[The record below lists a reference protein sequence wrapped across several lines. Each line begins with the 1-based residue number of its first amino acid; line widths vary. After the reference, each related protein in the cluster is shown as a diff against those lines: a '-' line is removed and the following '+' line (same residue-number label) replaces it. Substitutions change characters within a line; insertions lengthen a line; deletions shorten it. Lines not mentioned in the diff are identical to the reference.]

1 MATAA
6 QSLSKAPSPLEWFWQ
21 FLKEELAPY
30 PGRARLVARIV
41 IAATIVMILTMT
53 FRIPFGAYAAI
64 YTFLISRESPRQT
77 VRSAMTEVL
86 VFVCAA
92 LYILVG
98 AIVFVN
104 HPMLRLLWI
113 IATLFIMFYALNTI
127 TNYIAAVRFG
137 WLIVITI
144 PLWDMRIRAE
154 AKLEGMLWAVGA
166 ITLASLVA
174 VGVELVFAGVSRGD
188 ELVSPLAGRLAA
200 IEDLLDCYARGESA
214 NKETEKRII
223 HLAML
228 GTSSLRRILQRSGY
242 APHYAEQMGAVVV
255 LIGRLVDIAANL
267 THLVI
272 YNSDE
277 DRRRIRNLAQSVA
290 GIRADLLKGR
300 IPHPIHHATG
310 VLPASPLLSEME
322 RTVSLIPE
330 AFASSQ
336 SLSMYASAR
345 LGDGD
350 PPPTLFVRDAL
361 SNAEHMKF
369 ALKGCLA
376 ASLCYIIYNAVDWQ
390 GISTAVTTCFLTAL
404 STVGSSHQ
412 KQFLRI
418 TAAVAGGALG
428 IGIQVLVLPELDS
441 IGSFTVLFVVIMSC
455 AAWVATAGPRLSY
468 VGLQVALVFC
478 IINLQEFRIQTSLAP
493 ARDRV
498 AGVLLGLVVMWLV
511 FDQLWSNPA
520 VGQMRKAFSATLR
533 LLAQFAKE
541 PRSREPRIA
550 TDRNYFIR
558 EAINKNFA
566 QTRDL
571 ADGVLFEFGPSREQ
585 SLLWRDRIVRWQP
598 QVRVLFLMRIALWK
612 YRAQLPGFELP
623 KAIQTAQQ
631 EFDYGLAGK
640 LDEIANRMESKARSE
655 EGMTQNLLEG
665 LERTIHAHSSAET
678 NPFLAARLQALLG
691 LCRTA
696 ETLTISLQQELK
708 VPEAPAVRDGCA
720 K

>member
-6 QSLSKAPSPLEWFWQ
+6 QSISNAPSPLVWFWQ

-64 YTFLISRESPRQT
+64 YTFLISRESPRKT
-77 VRSAMTEVL
+77 VKSAITEVL

-92 LYILVG
+92 FYILVG
-98 AIVFVN
+98 AMLFVN
-104 HPMLRLLWI
+104 HPMFRLLWI
-113 IATLFIMFYALNTI
+113 VATLFIMFYALDTI
-127 TNYIAAVRFG
+127 TNYVAAVRFG

-144 PLWDMRIRAE
+144 PLWDMHISAE

-174 VGVELVFAGVSRGD
+174 VVVELVFASLRTGD
-188 ELVSPLAGRLAA
+188 ELVSPLAERLAA
-200 IEDLLDCYARGESA
+200 VEDLLDCYSKGEPA

-255 LIGRLVDIAANL
+255 LIGRLVDLAANP
-267 THLVI
+267 THLAI

-277 DRRRIRNLAQSVA
+277 DRTRIRDLAQSIA
-290 GIRADLLKGR
+290 GIRADLLRGR
-300 IPHPIHHATG
+300 IPAPIRWATG
-310 VLPASPLLSEME
+310 VSPAAPLLSEME
-322 RTVSLIPE
+322 RTVCLIPQV
-330 AFASSQ
+330 FASSQ
-336 SLSMYASAR
+336 PLSTYASTNP
-345 LGDGD
+345 GSGD
-350 PPPTLFVRDAL
+350 PPFTLFVRDAW
-361 SNAEHMKF
+361 SNPEHIKF

-376 ASLCYIIYNAVDWQ
+376 ASLCYIIYNGVDWP

-404 STVGSSHQ
+404 STIGSSHQ

-428 IGIQVLVLPELDS
+428 IGIQILILPELDS
-441 IGSFTVLFVVIMSC
+441 IGGFTVLFGAIMVA

-468 VGLQVALVFC
+468 VGLQVAVVFC
-478 IINLQEFRIQTSLAP
+478 IINLQEFRIQTALAP

-498 AGVLLGLVVMWLV
+498 AGVLLGLFMMWVV
-511 FDQLWSNPA
+511 FDQLWTAPA
-520 VGQMRKAFSATLR
+520 VGQMRKTFTATLR

-541 PRSREPRIA
+541 PLSRELRVA
-550 TDRNYFIR
+550 TDRSYSIR
-558 EAINKNFA
+558 EAINKNLE
-566 QTRDL
+566 QTRAL
-571 ADGVLFEFGPSREQ
+571 ADGVLFEFGPSRHQ
-585 SLLWRDRIVRWQP
+585 DLLWRDRIVRWQP
-598 QVRVLFLMRIALWK
+598 QVRILFLTRITLWK

-623 KAIQTAQQ
+623 EAIQAAQL
-631 EFDYGLAGK
+631 EFDYDLAGK
-640 LDEIANRMESKARSE
+640 LDQIANRMDSKAGSE
-655 EGMTQNLLEG
+655 EEKTQSLLEG
-665 LERTIHAHSSAET
+665 LERTVQTHSSEEIS
-678 NPFLAARLQALLG
+678 PSLAPQCQALLR

-696 ETLTISLQQELK
+696 ESLTISLDKELR
-708 VPEAPAVRDGCA
+708 VSQTPVAHAD
-720 K
+720 